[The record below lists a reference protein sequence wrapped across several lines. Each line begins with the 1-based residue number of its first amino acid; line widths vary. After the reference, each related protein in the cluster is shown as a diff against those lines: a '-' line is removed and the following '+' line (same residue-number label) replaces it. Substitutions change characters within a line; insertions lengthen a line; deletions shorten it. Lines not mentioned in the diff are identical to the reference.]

1 MTDKFYK
8 VYWREAGQPVIFAR
22 SMSQE
27 QLAEALKDNDF
38 ELYAVERDKSMFD
51 AAKDDSSQYRP
62 TMFFN

>member
-22 SMSQE
+22 SMSRK
-27 QLAEALKDNDF
+27 QLAEALANDDF

-51 AAKDDSSQYRP
+51 SEDDSSQDRP